1 MFWTS
6 SFGGTLP
13 SEKVSTP
20 LPISGSPF
28 FSPPAP
34 VYTVGSPLPQAT
46 CGGVHGVAVEPPAFG
61 EQARLSPFRG
71 STPNAI
77 ASMLFV
83 PTVPFAVGVG
93 AVGGVV
99 LPLAWP
105 PLKRPPPPAQLTV
118 PAVVVHVPLFPQSN
132 GCVAAPSV
140 SLIFPSCVPATG
152 PCSMKPDGGAARVS
166 SRATKNV
173 VTAIIS
179 ANSTSP
185 PARQGCLRTFAYVLD
200 MVETP

>member
-1 MFWTS
+1 
-6 SFGGTLP
+6 
-13 SEKVSTP
+13 
-20 LPISGSPF
+20 
-28 FSPPAP
+28 
-34 VYTVGSPLPQAT
+34 
-46 CGGVHGVAVEPPAFG
+46 
-61 EQARLSPFRG
+61 

-99 LPLAWP
+99 LPFDLP
-105 PLKRPPPPAQLTV
+105 PLKSPPPPAQLTV
-118 PAVVVHVPLFPQSN
+118 PADVVHVPLLPQSN
-132 GCVAAPSV
+132 GCVDVPSV
-140 SLIFPSCVPATG
+140 SLILPSCVSAAG

-179 ANSTSP
+179 ANSTKP
-185 PARQGCLRTFAYVLD
+185 PARHGCLRTFAYVLD
-200 MVETP
+200 IVETP